1 MALTTFNGFARI
13 ARVVP
18 TALAPVVVLILK
30 LNPPNLINLLIDKLF
45 MTPSAKLR
53 ALEQTVLQTF
63 DVVFWIG
70 TNEKIPQ
77 KTGRFSLMQFK
88 HITPRFGDHIVGVT
102 LDIDLLYPVTDDAR
116 NTFLVTNG
124 IGQIISEKILRSG
137 EERDWIVA
145 TAAIAG

>member
-1 MALTTFNGFARI
+1 
-13 ARVVP
+13 
-18 TALAPVVVLILK
+18 
-30 LNPPNLINLLIDKLF
+30 
-45 MTPSAKLR
+45 
-53 ALEQTVLQTF
+53 
-63 DVVFWIG
+63 
-70 TNEKIPQ
+70 
-77 KTGRFSLMQFK
+77 MQFK